1 MTDYEII
8 KNLEACKKGN
18 CTDCSLNCIKSEACI
33 TLLCSY
39 AFELINCQQAEI
51 EGLENIDNQPAAD
64 VAPVK
69 HGHWIYKK
77 RTKLVS
83 TGIAKVAEDGAAVI
97 MKKHITIKVP
107 YCSVC
112 GDRGENELDATP
124 FCPNCGAKMDDDIIQ
139 KIVFHK
145 RFALS

>member
-1 MTDYEII
+1 MNEYIEREAVIKKLNEIGGCDASD
-8 KNLEACKKGN
+8 EWGKGW
-18 CTDCSLNCIKSEACI
+18 DMA
-33 TLLCSY
+33 
-39 AFELINCQQAEI
+39 
-51 EGLENIDNQPAAD
+51 IDTAVKAVEKLPAAD
-64 VAPVK
+64 DAPVK
-69 HGHWIYKK
+69 HGLWIYKK

-124 FCPNCGAKMDDDIIQ
+124 FCPNCGAKMDDEKRSDQ
-139 KIVFHK
+139 K
-145 RFALS
+145 